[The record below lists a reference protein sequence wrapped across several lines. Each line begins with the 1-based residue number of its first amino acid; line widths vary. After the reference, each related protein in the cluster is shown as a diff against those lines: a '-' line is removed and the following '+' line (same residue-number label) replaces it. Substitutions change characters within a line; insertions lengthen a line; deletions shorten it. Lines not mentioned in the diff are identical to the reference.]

1 MKFSWFWNRTT
12 KSSYILVLLVLE
24 QDYKVHF
31 HERHGILSL
40 LEQDYKVVKTNI
52 LEHETKEEKAHR
64 VGVDDAAVDVEDGLH
79 AVADGDA
86 KVGVVGVRLIG
97 QQRQVGGVVDAVGG
111 GGAPHRR
118 PAAEARPDRGAVDDV
133 DDQRRRRRR
142 RRVQFVQAARR
153 RAQGGGARR
162 RRRRGRRLEVDG
174 AVARFQTADNNK

>member
-1 MKFSWFWNRTT
+1 MEFSWFWNRTT

-97 QQRQVGGVVDAVGG
+97 QQRQRACHHDRHPTAKTKRSGDRSN
-111 GGAPHRR
+111 HLQLRR
-118 PAAEARPDRGAVDDV
+118 H
-133 DDQRRRRRR
+133 
-142 RRVQFVQAARR
+142 
-153 RAQGGGARR
+153 
-162 RRRRGRRLEVDG
+162 
-174 AVARFQTADNNK
+174 